1 MLDIL
6 KKSFQLIEK
15 NEHKKLGML
24 LAMIMVMGILEAMGT
39 FFIIPFIY
47 IVTKPETIYT
57 NIYIAALYHLF
68 RFHSI
73 SNFTFFSGIFLFVFI
88 LSGYL
93 FRALTLWKTVNFAH
107 RHTYHISNR
116 LLGVYVKQPY
126 SWLANQNSAGISNMI
141 LTEVN
146 LVTTQVLLPELD
158 ILSNFIVSCCISTLL
173 LIISPVLAFSSVLI
187 FGGAYFIT
195 YRIQHTKINKL
206 GTERQQAQKD
216 CFQLTQE
223 ILGGIKEIKVAGLE
237 TEQVNNFEKPS
248 KILFAKNAGIQILS
262 ELPQYVFQ
270 TVAIGGLILFLL
282 LYVVWQNQKMDL
294 VIPLLAFYSFATLKL
309 IPAFQ
314 RMYRSFSYI
323 NFNTLLLDK
332 IITDLQL
339 FKTEEANNIKHQKN
353 RVSNFHLGDN
363 ITFNNVGYAYKNG
376 NFYEL
381 KNISFHIPA
390 NSKTALIGKSGSGKS
405 TVADL
410 IMGLLEPDTGTIY
423 INETPL
429 TAPHIRAWQSKIGYV
444 PQHIFLTDNSIASN
458 IAFGVPEE
466 EIDAAALV
474 KAATAAEIHDYI
486 IHELENGYQ
495 STIGEKGESLSGGQ
509 RQRIGIARALYKH
522 PELLILDE
530 ATNALDVQTEAKIFS
545 NIDRMGY
552 TKTRVVI
559 THRMDSLSH
568 FDQVIQLE
576 NGGIMQESSKHN
588 LKYNHN
594 HVFHP

>member
-1 MLDIL
+1 MLNIL

-15 NEHKKLGML
+15 HEHKNLGML
-24 LAMIMVMGILEAMGT
+24 LVMICVMGILEAMGT

-47 IVTKPETIYT
+47 IVTKPETIYINT
-57 NIYIAALYHLF
+57 YIAAIFRVF
-68 RFHSI
+68 RFSSI
-73 SNFTFFSGIFLFVFI
+73 SHFTFLSGIFLFLFI

-93 FRALTLWKTVNFAH
+93 FRSLTLWKIVNFAH

-158 ILSNFIVSCCISTLL
+158 IVTNFIVSCCISALL

-195 YRIQHTKINKL
+195 YRIQHSKINKL
-206 GTERQQAQKD
+206 GAERQQAQKD
-216 CFQLTQE
+216 CFKVAQE

-237 TEQVNNFEKPS
+237 PEQVNNFEKPS

-339 FKTEEANNIKHQKN
+339 VQTVEVNRIKQHTIG
-353 RVSNFHLGDN
+353 VSNFHLGDN
-363 ITFNNVGYAYKNG
+363 IFFNNVGYTYKNG

-381 KNISFHIPA
+381 KNISIHIPA

-410 IMGLLEPDTGTIY
+410 MMGLLVPDTGAIY
-423 INETPL
+423 INQIPL
-429 TAPHIRAWQSKIGYV
+429 TAPVIRDWQSKIGYV
-444 PQHIFLTDNSIASN
+444 PQHIFLTDSSIASN
-458 IAFGVPEE
+458 IAFGVPEA
-466 EIDAAALV
+466 EIDTAALV

-486 IHELENGYQ
+486 ICELENGYQ

-522 PELLILDE
+522 PEILIFDE
-530 ATNALDVQTEAKIFS
+530 ATNALDLQTEAKIFS
-545 NIDRMGY
+545 NIDKMGY
-552 TKTRVVI
+552 TKTMMVI
-559 THRMDSLSH
+559 THRVENLTH
-568 FDQVIQLE
+568 FDQIIQLE
-576 NGGIMQESSKHN
+576 NGRIIQESSKQN
-588 LKYNHN
+588 LK
-594 HVFHP
+594 FLKII